1 MQYKSVWLATTG
13 WMVKR
18 KELPKDRIKC
28 VWQRKEDK
36 GVARNVASNDLAR
49 NVASNDF
56 ALNAKTNVRKLIR
69 STNANDRPI
78 QRKLCQQ
85 MEMMK

>member
-49 NVASNDF
+49 NVA
-56 ALNAKTNVRKLIR
+56 
-69 STNANDRPI
+69 
-78 QRKLCQQ
+78 
-85 MEMMK
+85 

>member
-1 MQYKSVWLATTG
+1 MQYNIKVYG

-78 QRKLCQQ
+78 RRKLCQQ